1 MVVPWRQI
9 DRVELLTALK
19 SDGGLL
25 RDRFPTHVTE
35 LASWLE
41 ASTTDDKITF
51 DQFFEI
57 AAQALS
63 RTWRSLC
70 HRALLHVAV
79 VVGRLAGVDSMVVL
93 MCARC
98 LMCSAGWPLRK
109 QTCTKTVACGAVEMV
124 CAEQSDERRNEKEE
138 ENNNANVVLFCSFIH
153 SFIHSFTRSSTTQG
167 RGNTS
172 RRHTTWDDHI
182 LGDKCQADVASSTPK
197 HAEVLN
203 SVGGAHH
210 LQVVLLRASKPTK

>member
-153 SFIHSFTRSSTTQG
+153 SFIHSLVHQLR
-167 RGNTS
+167 
-172 RRHTTWDDHI
+172 
-182 LGDKCQADVASSTPK
+182 K
-197 HAEVLN
+197 AEEI
-203 SVGGAHH
+203 
-210 LQVVLLRASKPTK
+210 QVVDTQRGTITYLATNAKPMSPHQRPSIQRC